1 MIPLKKPL
9 YAPGQVVR
17 LNKLDPPFV
26 RIVAAKDQAGQED
39 EYLVSHQGE
48 PGKWV
53 KAGELELP
61 DYHSREY
68 HEWGLGEFY
77 SKRGPVFKGD

>member
-17 LNKLDPPFV
+17 MGGLKPPFV
-26 RIVAAKDQAGQED
+26 KVVAAKDQAGQED
-39 EYLVSHQGE
+39 EYLVSHQGQ
-48 PGKWV
+48 PGSWV

-61 DYHSREY
+61 DYESAEY
-68 HEWGLGEFY
+68 YAWGLGEFY
-77 SKRGPVFKGD
+77 SSRGPIEKGD